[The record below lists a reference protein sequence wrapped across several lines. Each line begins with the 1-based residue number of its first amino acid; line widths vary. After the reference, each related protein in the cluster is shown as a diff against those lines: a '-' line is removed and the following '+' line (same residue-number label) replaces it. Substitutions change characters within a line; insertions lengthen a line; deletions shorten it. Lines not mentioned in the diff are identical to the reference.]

1 MNKKVIMALSGGVDS
16 SVAALILIEQGYDVI
31 GVTMKNWEFESA
43 GGNLT
48 TESSC
53 CSLGSIENARMV
65 AAQLEIPHYVFDVS
79 DFFHE
84 KVIENFKSEYLSG
97 NTPNPCVRCN
107 SLVRWAT
114 LLEKEEVF
122 DADFVATG
130 HYARIHRSG
139 SKSSA
144 ELRMGI
150 DPDKDQT
157 YALWGLKQSELEK
170 TLFPLGGLSKP
181 EVRLKAEKA
190 KLRTSKTPESFEIC
204 FIPDNDYRRYIRDN
218 IEGIEELAPE
228 GDILDTEGN
237 VLGIHQGFT
246 NYTIGQRKGLGIA
259 LGEPAYVTEINSI
272 DNTIRIGSKKDLMST
287 DFSLADVNIIDNSRD
302 GEKFSANVKIRYH
315 DKGNEAA
322 VQKGSDGKWSV
333 RFNNPV
339 EAVTP
344 GQSAVFYDA
353 DRLIGGGIIS
363 AKQ

>member
-107 SLVRWAT
+107 SLVRWET
-114 LLEKEEVF
+114 LLEKAEVF

-130 HYARIHRSG
+130 HYARIHRPG
-139 SKSSA
+139 SESSA

-150 DPDKDQT
+150 DPEKDQT

-190 KLRTSKTPESFEIC
+190 KLRSSKTPESFEIC

-228 GDILDTEGN
+228 GDILDTKGN

-272 DNTIRIGSKKDLMST
+272 DNTIRIGSKEDLMST
-287 DFSLADVNIIDNSRD
+287 EFSLADVNIIDNSRD

-333 RFNNPV
+333 KFNNPV

-344 GQSAVFYDA
+344 GQSAVFYDS

-363 AKQ
+363 ATE

>member
-1 MNKKVIMALSGGVDS
+1 MALSGGVDS

-31 GVTMKNWEFESA
+31 AVTMKNWEFESA

-107 SLVRWAT
+107 SLVRWET
-114 LLEKEEVF
+114 LLEKAEVF

-130 HYARIHRSG
+130 HYARIHRPG
-139 SKSSA
+139 SESSA